1 VSPGFDG
8 NDTSAIASIFSSN
21 VRNWPP
27 DGDVRIG
34 GIALGCGLELID
46 FHTIPGS
53 IVAFSFTQ
61 FVSGFLYFNVT
72 SGALIPRRSTAHR
85 EGRRI
90 SVV

>member
-8 NDTSAIASIFSSN
+8 TDTFAIASSFSSN
-21 VRNWPP
+21 VQNWSP

-53 IVAFSFTQ
+53 LACR
-61 FVSGFLYFNVT
+61 N
-72 SGALIPRRSTAHR
+72 RSEH
-85 EGRRI
+85 
-90 SVV
+90 